1 MLDEAVAI
9 AVVEVDDNFCVRARV
24 EHMPARLE
32 FGAQLDEVEDLA
44 VEHRPHRA
52 CGVVDRLVAGGQV
65 DDRKSRVRQA
75 DAGFGVE
82 AVAVRS
88 AVREG
93 VDHSFQQ
100 RPLRAFRSEEHTS
113 ELQSLM
119 RISYAVFC
127 LKKKKNKR
135 T

>member
-32 FGAQLDEVEDLA
+32 FGSQLDEVEDLA

-52 CGVVDRLVAGGQV
+52 CGVVERLVAGGQV

-75 DAGFGVE
+75 ASGVGVE
-82 AVAVRS
+82 TVAVRY

-93 VDHSFQQ
+93 AETSFPQ
-100 RPLRAFRSEEHTS
+100 RPTRAFRAWT
-113 ELQSLM
+113 
-119 RISYAVFC
+119 
-127 LKKKKNKR
+127 
-135 T
+135 

>member
-93 VDHSFQQ
+93 VDHS
-100 RPLRAFRSEEHTS
+100 RSEEHTS
-113 ELQSLM
+113 ELQALM

-127 LKKKKNKR
+127 LKQK
-135 T
+135 